1 MPLADDLL
9 AHSRELLSGSPAEVH
24 LRRAVSAAYYAL
36 FHLLASSVAE
46 QISPGSP
53 IGLRGRTQRALD
65 HGQMATAARNFL
77 SQGKGP
83 SNLPKDIG
91 FTGFVSPGLAN
102 VAQSFVDLQE
112 ARYIADYDVL
122 DANGEINLLWAQECL
137 KDAEAAF
144 QDWNVEKA
152 SEGARVFLAA
162 LILSKHWGKESGF
175 QSIAKKK
182 TT

>member
-9 AHSRELLSGSPAEVH
+9 AHSRELLSGSPKEIH

-46 QISPGSP
+46 QISPDSP

-77 SQGKGP
+77 SPGKSP

-91 FTGFVSPGLAN
+91 FTGVISPGLAK
-102 VAQSFVDLQE
+102 VAKSFANLQE
-112 ARYIADYDVL
+112 ARYVADYDVL
-122 DANGEINLLWAQECL
+122 DATGKINLDWASECL
-137 KDAEAAF
+137 VIAEAAF
-144 QDWNVEKA
+144 RDWNVEKD

-175 QSIAKKK
+175 QSISNKK
-182 TT
+182 TS

>member
-1 MPLADDLL
+1 VPLADDLL
-9 AHSRELLSGSPAEVH
+9 AHSRELLNGSPEEIH

-36 FHLLASSVAE
+36 FNLLASSVAE
-46 QISPGSP
+46 QISPDSP

-65 HGQMATAARNFL
+65 HGQMKTAARNFL
-77 SQGKGP
+77 SQGKSP

-112 ARYIADYDVL
+112 ARYVADYDVL
-122 DANGEINLLWAQECL
+122 DASGEINLDWASECL
-137 KDAEAAF
+137 AIADAAF
-144 QDWNVEKA
+144 RDWNVEKD
-152 SEGARVFLAA
+152 SEVARVFLAA

-175 QSIAKKK
+175 QSITKKK